1 MKIKDIPIMERPREK
16 LIEYGSN
23 NLSNDEL
30 LAIILK
36 QGTKGKSAKE
46 VGIELLNSVK
56 DVSDLEHITLKQLTN
71 VTGIGK
77 IQALTILATI
87 ELGKRIFKKKQ
98 NVKKIKITNAKEIY
112 EYMKYLLDNKDQ
124 EYFYCI
130 YVNTK
135 KEVIERKLLFMGTI
149 NRSTVHPREIFK
161 YAYLNSASGIICV
174 HNHPTG
180 DTTPSK
186 DDIMLTK
193 ALVETGIMSGI
204 PIIDHVI
211 TGEEDYYSF
220 FEDKNIIKH
229 NK

>member
-220 FEDKNIIKH
+220 FEDDKII
-229 NK
+229 NL